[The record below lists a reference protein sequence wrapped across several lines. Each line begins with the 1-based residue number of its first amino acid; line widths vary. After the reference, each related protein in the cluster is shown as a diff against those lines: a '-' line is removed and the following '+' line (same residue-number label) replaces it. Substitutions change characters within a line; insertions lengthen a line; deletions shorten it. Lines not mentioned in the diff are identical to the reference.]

1 MASFFSKKKD
11 HSKRPAIGI
20 DLGTTYCCVAVWNNG
35 KVEVIANDQGNR
47 ITPSKVAYT
56 KKERLV
62 GESAEIEQ
70 TLEPHNVIHNS
81 KRFIGRKFSDPLI
94 ENNKDNYSFKFTEG
108 RQNQLLF
115 EIDFKGKKK
124 HIAPEEV
131 GATLLS
137 KMKKTA
143 EAYLG
148 KVVKDAVIT
157 VPAYFNDAQRKA
169 TISAGKIAGLNVMRI
184 INEPTAA
191 AIAYNLQKLAE
202 KDEDQ
207 HIMVYD
213 LGGGTMD
220 VSILNLDESGTIEV
234 LATSG
239 NTFLGGED
247 FNQKLFQ
254 HFKVEIERRYKYNIY
269 CNPKAKQRVLK
280 ACEQI
285 KRDLSATNGQNASVE
300 ISNLLPDNLDVT
312 LSISRAKF
320 EYLCKD
326 HFQSTFDLGKNYG
339 FDFVSL
345 CGLEF

>member
-1 MASFFSKKKD
+1 
-11 HSKRPAIGI
+11 
-20 DLGTTYCCVAVWNNG
+20 
-35 KVEVIANDQGNR
+35 
-47 ITPSKVAYT
+47 
-56 KKERLV
+56 
-62 GESAEIEQ
+62 
-70 TLEPHNVIHNS
+70 
-81 KRFIGRKFSDPLI
+81 
-94 ENNKDNYSFKFTEG
+94 
-108 RQNQLLF
+108 
-115 EIDFKGKKK
+115 
-124 HIAPEEV
+124 
-131 GATLLS
+131 
-137 KMKKTA
+137 MKKTA

-326 HFQSTFDLGKNYG
+326 HFKSTFDLGKNYG
-339 FDFVSL
+339 LILYHYMV
-345 CGLEF
+345 